1 MLMFDY
7 KDRLCFV
14 PDIHFSRVP
23 QELRG
28 QGVQVTLIEPDDIA
42 SWPEGADRPQ
52 PVFCVS
58 KSDPRVFRLC
68 RSTKDIP
75 SDFTPLGKRAYL
87 AASSVELDMIFP
99 GNVES

>member
-7 KDRLCFV
+7 KDRLYFV

-23 QELRG
+23 QKLRG

-52 PVFCVS
+52 AVFCVS
-58 KSDPRVFRLC
+58 KSDPKVFRLC

-75 SDFTPLGKRAYL
+75 RISRRW
-87 AASSVELDMIFP
+87 ASGPILPQVVS
-99 GNVES
+99 NWT